1 MIASYI
7 QVRSTAG
14 QGLTLQRRVC
24 QYSFFHHAK
33 TRQVF
38 AGENSMISTIRCL
51 GYHLERWNGY
61 RHDEYDSGQIRQP
74 LGVAIQQGS
83 VAGEPT
89 TILEKVS

>member
-1 MIASYI
+1 MPI
-7 QVRSTAG
+7 
-14 QGLTLQRRVC
+14 L
-24 QYSFFHHAK
+24 FFYHAK

-51 GYHLERWNGY
+51 GYHLERWNGC
-61 RHDEYDSGQIRQP
+61 RHDGYDSGQVRQP
-74 LGVAIQQGS
+74 LAVAIQQGS